1 MTPPQAGR
9 KAIVVVLL
17 TVFIDTTGFGITLPV
32 MPELLRDLTGKGL
45 AQAAIVNGWLTFAF
59 ALTSFFCAPLL
70 GNLSD
75 RFGRRPVLLFSLLA
89 FGLDYLVMGFA
100 PTLGWLF
107 AGRIVAGVA
116 GASYTPAYAYIADIS
131 PPEKRAQNFG
141 LVGAAFG
148 LGFIAGPAIGGL
160 LGELGPRAPFIIAG
174 VLALCNFLFGYFA
187 LPETLAVEARR
198 PFDWSRANP
207 LGTLQQMRHF
217 PFVLRLLL
225 ITFLWQLAMEVLPT
239 TWAFYTML
247 KFDWSEVAVGYS
259 LAFVGVI
266 MAITQGGLTRV
277 LIPRLG
283 GERNSALLGLFVG
296 VLSFL
301 GYAFSSTGWMIY
313 ACMLTYFIVGLT
325 YPSLN
330 ALMSRRIP
338 ASAQGE
344 LQGGVA
350 SLYSLSIIIGP
361 PLFSSTLGYFS
372 GGPAPIYFPGAAF
385 VVAALLAAC
394 GVALLAAARETPA
407 SAS

>member
-1 MTPPQAGR
+1 MTPPQASR
-9 KAIVVVLL
+9 KAIAVVLL

-32 MPELLRDLTGKGL
+32 MPELLRELTGKGL
-45 AQAAIVNGWLTFAF
+45 GQAAIYNGWLNFAF
-59 ALTSFFCAPLL
+59 ALMSFFCAPVL

-75 RFGRRPVLLFSLLA
+75 RFGRRPVLLFSLFA

-107 AGRIVAGVA
+107 AGRIVAGIA

-160 LGELGPRAPFIIAG
+160 LGELGPRAPFIVAG
-174 VLALCNFLFGYFA
+174 VIALFNFLFGYFA
-187 LPETLAVEARR
+187 LPETLAAESRR
-198 PFDWSRANP
+198 PFEWSRANP
-207 LGTLQQMRHF
+207 MGTLLQMRNY
-217 PFVLRLLL
+217 PFVLRLLW

-247 KFDWSEVAVGYS
+247 KFDWSEAAVGYS

-283 GERNSALLGLFVG
+283 GERKSALVGLLAG
-296 VLSFL
+296 ALSFL
-301 GYAFSSTGWMIY
+301 GYAFSSEGWMIY
-313 ACMLTYFIVGLT
+313 ACILSYFIVGLT

-330 ALMSRRIP
+330 ALMSQRLP

-350 SLYSLSIIIGP
+350 SLYSLSTIIGP
-361 PLFSSTLGYFS
+361 PLFSGALGYFS
-372 GGPAPIYFPGAAF
+372 GGTAPFYFPGAAF
-385 VVAALLAAC
+385 IVAAILAVCSVVLLAGAK
-394 GVALLAAARETPA
+394 E
-407 SAS
+407 SAVHNH